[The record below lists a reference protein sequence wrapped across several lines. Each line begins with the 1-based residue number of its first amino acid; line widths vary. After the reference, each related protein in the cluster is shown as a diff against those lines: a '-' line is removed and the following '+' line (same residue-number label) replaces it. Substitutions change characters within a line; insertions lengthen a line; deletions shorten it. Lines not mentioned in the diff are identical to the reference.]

1 MAGSSNHA
9 MRACKK
15 QNLSQTQ
22 EPKIRKELLCLLHH
36 RYDSYLTKIKTTS
49 TLALSARVISICT
62 SDLWFTDSEGHCHSQ
77 RLNETPET

>member
-1 MAGSSNHA
+1 MAGSSSHS
-9 MRACKK
+9 MRACQK

-36 RYDSYLTKIKTTS
+36 HYDSYLTKIKTTS
-49 TLALSARVISICT
+49 TLALLARVISIFT
-62 SDLWFTDSEGHCHSQ
+62 FDLWFMDSEGHCHSR